1 MLYNQDGSHKRDL
14 SAGVLFGKNV
24 GRDDS
29 CLPHVP
35 LELAQFDRRVV
46 TLRTLVRLLQGV
58 TVAHVA
64 HQLAGRREGHVAE
77 LALVRLGT

>member
-1 MLYNQDGSHKRDL
+1 M
-14 SAGVLFGKNV
+14 
-24 GRDDS
+24 
-29 CLPHVP
+29 P

-46 TLRTLVRLLQGV
+46 TLRALVRLLQGV
-58 TVAHVA
+58 AVAHVA